1 MTGYL
6 WVCSPTVPMELL
18 SESCSPSRSPS
29 KTELGPLCRL
39 DLTNLTRCAIKKK
52 ILSENL
58 QEKIN
63 IGLKNCHFFPFLML
77 AEQKLKQRKKNIC
90 QIIWE
95 IFNFDFFK
103 IIGNFKI
110 LVYGF
115 FSGMRKFVK
124 YKWNNITN

>member
-1 MTGYL
+1 
-6 WVCSPTVPMELL
+6 
-18 SESCSPSRSPS
+18 
-29 KTELGPLCRL
+29 
-39 DLTNLTRCAIKKK
+39 
-52 ILSENL
+52 
-58 QEKIN
+58 
-63 IGLKNCHFFPFLML
+63 ML

-115 FSGMRKFVK
+115 FSGIEKVRK
-124 YKWNNITN
+124 IQME